1 MANKSSYQDSE
12 TKIDGVNSTA
22 VLQVEAI
29 RDGRP
34 ELALLLPSKEPL
46 KAAALYYGLKEQQKE
61 NDFNRTL
68 QMEEHQ
74 VRLECM
80 MLKTQAKIQ
89 QREQQRQQ
97 EEMTVPEPEYV
108 IDLR

>member
-1 MANKSSYQDSE
+1 MANKSSYQNTE

-74 VRLECM
+74 VRL
-80 MLKTQAKIQ
+80 
-89 QREQQRQQ
+89 
-97 EEMTVPEPEYV
+97 
-108 IDLR
+108 